1 MTSRVEGALTPLAGA
16 LLVRFGVDFA
26 AAPDDP
32 RPAVA
37 GPHALAPAPGNAGQ
51 LAAHRRLVTPPSG
64 RYQPATNEVGTRLA
78 VTVGDPALRIA
89 PRRRTAA
96 DRW

>member
-16 LLVRFGVDFA
+16 LLVRFGVGFA
-26 AAPDDP
+26 AAHDDP

-37 GPHALAPAPGNAGQ
+37 VPHALAPAPGNAGQ
-51 LAAHRRLVTPPSG
+51 LAALRRVVTPPSG
-64 RYQPATNEVGTRLA
+64 RYQPATTEVGTRPA
-78 VTVGDPALRIA
+78 VTVGDPTRRIA
-89 PRRRTAA
+89 PRRQTAA